1 MFSDPQ
7 YFRRSAAT
15 GDKRPFADESVDESI
30 KMTSM
35 DNFTGMELALR
46 ATGVTSGVKIF
57 SSNIVP
63 KVSRLGNTTKRD
75 VVAV

>member
-15 GDKRPFADESVDESI
+15 GDERPFADESVDESI